1 MEKSVGYAGYID
13 SIRIVRFTLGGSSF
27 GIPIEDVAFIEIM
40 KNHITAISHA
50 PEYIKG
56 ATLLYG
62 MLIPIYDL
70 ASRFG
75 YVEPKAEYLIVVET
89 KRMKLGLPIDAGCDI
104 DIIDVDHTSF
114 YPVPV
119 TMNPARNYFSSVI
132 LHQERIIGLIDVN
145 RLLPE
150 DELIF

>member
-1 MEKSVGYAGYID
+1 MH
-13 SIRIVRFTLGGSSF
+13 IVRFALGGSSF
-27 GIPIEDVAFIEIM
+27 GIPLEDVAFIEIM
-40 KNHITAISHA
+40 KDRVTTISHA

-56 ATLLYG
+56 AAMLYG

-70 ASRFG
+70 ASQFG
-75 YVEPKAEYLIVVET
+75 YAAPKAAHLIVLET

-104 DIIDVDHTSF
+104 IEVDHTAF

-132 LHQERIIGLIDVN
+132 LYQERIIGLIDVN

-150 DELIF
+150 EESVF